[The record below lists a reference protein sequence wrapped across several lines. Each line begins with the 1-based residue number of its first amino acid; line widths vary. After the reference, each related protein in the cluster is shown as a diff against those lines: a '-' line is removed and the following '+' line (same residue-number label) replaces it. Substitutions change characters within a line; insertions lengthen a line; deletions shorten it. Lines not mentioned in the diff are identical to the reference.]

1 MPENIFTIKE
11 AAALLKVPDKTVEN
25 IIREKKLSHF
35 KIKGKTRISDS
46 QIQEYLKS
54 VAVVREDA
62 SRDI

>member
-25 IIREKKLSHF
+25 LVREKRLNHF

-54 VAVVREDA
+54 VEVAAGDE